1 MEAAQF
7 TFKTDAFVDPPEKLK
22 ENVNGLAGHALATW
36 ISAEARKRGFEVSP
50 VWAEDHGWD
59 FSVAHGGVKYL
70 CACIIQDDE
79 AGVREGGVVVEKTR
93 SFMDRVLRRNA
104 LAADDPVIAAM
115 RAALGADA
123 SIRELTEE

>member
-59 FSVAHGGVKYL
+59 FSVAHGGAKYL

-79 AGVREGGVVVEKTR
+79 AGALMFGKPGAQAGCQGARLLHVTGSVSSASSG
-93 SFMDRVLRRNA
+93 RNPSHA
-104 LAADDPVIAAM
+104 PLAP
-115 RAALGADA
+115 
-123 SIRELTEE
+123 